1 MTASFL
7 DAIDWSAPWLAPYA
21 GVGRPIASSPD
32 WRSALNHAA
41 QQRQLRNFAGTPI
54 QFVQQASLPAGEP
67 YEAYIGRTGCVPTR
81 DNLHDFF
88 NAMVWL
94 GFPQAKARLNQLQFK
109 QLQSKLTIE
118 SGSGAYR
125 VGNSR
130 GVLRDAATIF
140 DENGIL
146 FIARDREL
154 VNALIER
161 QWSTVFLAGRD
172 QFGRCYDVLIFG
184 HALLEKL
191 VRPYAA
197 ITGHC
202 LPLIDPGFTLPLLAA
217 ARSGLDRIAAS
228 LLSPTTSTASF
239 FPVPVL
245 GFPGWHPAQ
254 DAAFFENEAVFRLAS
269 RKKAGQ

>member
-7 DAIDWSAPWLAPYA
+7 AGIDWSAPWLSPYA
-21 GVGRPIASSPD
+21 GDGRSIASSPD

-41 QQRQLRNFAGTPI
+41 QQRQLCNFAGIPV

-88 NAMVWL
+88 NALVWL
-94 GFPQAKARLNQLQFK
+94 GFPQTKARLNQLQFK
-109 QLQSKLTIE
+109 QLQKLALE
-118 SGSGAYR
+118 SGPGAYR

-130 GVLRDAATIF
+130 GALRDAATIF
-140 DENGIL
+140 DENGML

-154 VNALIER
+154 VNALIDR
-161 QWSTVFLAGRD
+161 QWSTALLECKE
-172 QFGRCYDVLIFG
+172 QFGRSYDVIIFG

-202 LPLIDPGFTLPLLAA
+202 LPLIDPSFTLPLARVAA
-217 ARSGLDRIAAS
+217 HAELDQITAS
-228 LLSPTTSTASF
+228 LLSPTTSTAAF

-245 GFPGWHPAQ
+245 GFPGWHPTQ
-254 DAAFFENEAVFRLAS
+254 DAAFY
-269 RKKAGQ
+269 